1 MALGQLQLLAQR
13 DNFEEGFGGWF
24 AQICRQGF
32 EHLLFVLFEQLGEVL
47 QLLLTPGGR
56 SGQTTPHAV
65 LHAAEFVDGQGHG
78 ADDWACRV

>member
-24 AQICRQGF
+24 AQIRRQGF

-56 SGQTTPHAV
+56 SGQTTSHAV